1 VPRLAARLTHEGTGA
16 GDWTGGTRRHPVTR
30 TRASDSL
37 LPCRIV
43 RDTSLPLVATAI
55 HAGHAVRAEVAGRLA
70 LDPEARQR
78 EEDPFT
84 DRWTTVAPAR
94 VVGTVS
100 RFEVDLN
107 RPREQAVYRV
117 PGDAWGL
124 EVWTTP
130 LAEDVVARSLARY
143 DAFYE
148 TMGALLDEM
157 HERFGAYVVLDLHSY
172 NHRRD
177 GPDAPPASP
186 GENPEVNL
194 GTGSLDVERFAGVV
208 ERFACA
214 LRSPDGGPP
223 DLDVRADVKFRGGH
237 FSRWINAR
245 HPGSACAIAIE
256 FKKTF
261 MDEWTGAPDEQA
273 IARLGR
279 RLASTVQPMLA
290 ELGAVTR

>member
-1 VPRLAARLTHEGTGA
+1 M
-16 GDWTGGTRRHPVTR
+16 TRP
-30 TRASDSL
+30 RASDSL

-43 RDTSLPLVATAI
+43 REASLPLVATAI
-55 HAGHAVRAEVAGRLA
+55 HAGHGVRAEVAARLA
-70 LDPEARQR
+70 LDPEARRR

-84 DRWTTVAPAR
+84 DRWTTMAPVR
-94 VVGTVS
+94 VIATVS

-107 RPREQAVYRV
+107 RPREQAVYRA

-130 LAEDVVARSLARY
+130 LPEDVVARSLARY
-143 DAFYE
+143 DAFYDAV
-148 TMGALLDEM
+148 GALLDEM
-157 HERFGAYVVLDLHSY
+157 HERFGSYVVLDLHSY

-177 GPDAPPASP
+177 GPDAPPARSD
-186 GENPEVNL
+186 ENPEVNL
-194 GTGSLDVERFAGVV
+194 GTGSLDGERFGGVV
-208 ERFACA
+208 ERLAHA
-214 LRSPDGGPP
+214 LRSPDGGPA

-261 MDEWTGAPDEQA
+261 MDEWTGAPDEEA

-279 RLASTVQPMLA
+279 RLASAVPPVLGELLA
-290 ELGAVTR
+290 VSR